1 MGDKNGQER
10 LNEMIIDFS
19 FSILQNLLAV
29 ARYVSMLIQLDTCWL
44 MKKVLVSSSTKEF
57 HLCLKI

>member
-10 LNEMIIDFS
+10 LNEMISDFS
-19 FSILQNLLAV
+19 FSILQNLHV